1 MELFEDPI
9 WQMSYGERAAVEGVL
24 HWLKP
29 SLAIEIGSAEGA
41 CLRRIA
47 QYSAE
52 VHSFDLVAPTIEN
65 LPDHVQLHGGDSHQL
80 LPEVL
85 ACFAEAGRNVDF
97 VMVDGDH
104 SAEGVRRDIEDLLR
118 SPAIANTII
127 LAHDIANELV
137 RAGLDAVPYGAYPKV
152 AHADLDFVPGYMGQD
167 RFTGEL
173 WGGLALII
181 VDASRGGYGSEPALQ
196 TVRHHGGEMLAI
208 ARDVIAKRPPDSDVR
223 GYDPRARM
231 LADARAHVIEQEQRI
246 AELEQTSP

>member
-24 HWLKP
+24 HSLKP

-173 WGGLALII
+173 GRPGADHRRRVARRLWLRARAA
-181 VDASRGGYGSEPALQ
+181 DRSSPR
-196 TVRHHGGEMLAI
+196 RRD
-208 ARDVIAKRPPDSDVR
+208 ARDRPRRDCQAPAR
-223 GYDPRARM
+223 QRRPR
-231 LADARAHVIEQEQRI
+231 V
-246 AELEQTSP
+246 